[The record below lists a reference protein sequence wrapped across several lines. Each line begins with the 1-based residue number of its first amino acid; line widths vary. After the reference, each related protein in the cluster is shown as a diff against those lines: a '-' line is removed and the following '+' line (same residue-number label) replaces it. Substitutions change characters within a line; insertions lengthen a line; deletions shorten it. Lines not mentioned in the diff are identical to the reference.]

1 MKVLR
6 TPNLSRI
13 ERYQGVVGKHM
24 GEWVYVHRN
33 YINKLPAE
41 LVALVWRCEQFNLLP
56 EYNAVKVSA
65 KKSVVTFQQ
74 SPDFDT
80 ANEPTAGEYCRV
92 DLGSDKTACIRRTRS
107 LWHHKWL
114 WVMDDYEGF
123 NVEASFRRSKDWLE
137 IADIDFKR
145 IGNPEYWATV
155 EEQIE

>member
-13 ERYQGVVGKHM
+13 ERMDGVVGKRM

-41 LVALVWRCEQFNLLP
+41 LVALVWRAEEFNLLP
-56 EYNAVKVSA
+56 DYNAVKVST
-65 KKSVVTFQQ
+65 KNWIVVFQQ

-80 ANEPTAGEYCRV
+80 ADEPTAGEYCRV
-92 DLGSDKTACIRRTRS
+92 DFHKKAKIRRTRQ

-155 EEQIE
+155 EERI